1 MPIFCPSFHKSKSL
15 DCYVNLPIGS
25 IHIEEITRPNIFK
38 RIYISIRDDFKER
51 QRRIDLRIKQEE
63 LIERNRLRED
73 ELLNPLS
80 GEDLLETMSKLDKP
94 ENHE

>member
-1 MPIFCPSFHKSKSL
+1 MSSFCPSFYKFKTL
-15 DCYVNLPIGS
+15 DCYVSLPIGS
-25 IHIEEITRPNIFK
+25 IHIENITRPNIFK
-38 RIYISIRDDFKER
+38 RFYTSIRDNFKER
-51 QRRIDLRIKQEE
+51 QRRIDLHIKQEE
-63 LIERNRLRED
+63 LIERNRLKED